1 MSDALAHSSASSGSA
16 LLAAQLAQQTRLLS
30 DPLQHAALHN
40 ANAIG
45 TRPYVLGILASAF
58 ALRSL

>member
-16 LLAAQLAQQTRLLS
+16 LLAAQLALQTRLLS
-30 DPLQHAALHN
+30 DPHQHAACH
-40 ANAIG
+40 NAIG
-45 TRPYVLGILASAF
+45 TRPCVLGMLASAF